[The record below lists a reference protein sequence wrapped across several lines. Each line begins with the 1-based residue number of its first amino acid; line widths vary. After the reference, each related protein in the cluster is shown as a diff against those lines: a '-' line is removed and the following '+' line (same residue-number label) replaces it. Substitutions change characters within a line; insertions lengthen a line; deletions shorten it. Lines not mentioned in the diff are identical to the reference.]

1 MTQKITIAI
10 PMAGYGTRMRPHTWS
25 KPKPLVPIA
34 GRTVLDYV
42 LEQFSSLPSDWQ
54 VEYVFI
60 ISPNGWDIRT
70 HMESNYPDTTVRY
83 VVQEEMHGQSHAL
96 YLAKEFLN
104 GPMLMTFSDTL
115 IETDLTFLKEEPA
128 DGVAWVKQV
137 PDPRRF
143 GVAEVGKIGNV
154 TRLVEKPQDMNN
166 NMAVVGFYYFKSAE
180 ALMSAIETQMQQ
192 NIKLKNEFFLVD
204 AINILLEQGQHF
216 RIEEVETWLDAGI
229 PDAVLE
235 TNRYLLEHN
244 PAQTDMPDHP
254 WVSIIPPVYIHPLAE
269 IKASVIGPHVSIGA
283 GCQIHDAIIRDSIL
297 DDGCTVKSV
306 LMEHS
311 LVGKHV
317 KLKGK
322 ASKWNLGDNTEW
334 ETE

>member
-1 MTQKITIAI
+1 QKITIAI

-115 IETDLTFLKEEPA
+115 IETDLAFLKEEPA

-143 GVAEVGKIGNV
+143 GVAEVGEIGNV

-254 WVSIIPPVYIHPLAE
+254 WVSIIPPVYIHPQAE

>member
-1 MTQKITIAI
+1 MSQKITIAI

-115 IETDLTFLKEEPA
+115 IETDLAFLKEEPA

-143 GVAEVGKIGNV
+143 GVAEVGEIGNV

-254 WVSIIPPVYIHPLAE
+254 WVSIIPPVYIHPQAE